1 MARHWRAL
9 AAAGVLLGLGFGLS
23 LASFAAARQTSS
35 AYDRILAAADAPDA
49 AITLGQP
56 PEEAEQSLRAID
68 GITAQRIYAG
78 FLGSAD
84 GVDPIVTT
92 ALLAPIRDRFPIE
105 LPKLRAGRLPHPDAP
120 DEALINS
127 SAADRGGIKVGQR
140 LHFRLFDPASAK
152 TAETDVTIVGVGTFP
167 AEVVTDETNVLG
179 LFVFTRAFYDAHRDL
194 VVYAASNVD
203 LAPGFDARGDL
214 APAISAL
221 GHELQSARA
230 QERKAIDDALR
241 PLVIVLVALGV
252 LAFGGTA
259 VAAGQVIQRN
269 ANRWLA
275 DDAAPAVAWDGEQA
289 DPRHRAREL
298 SAHRRPRG
306 RGCADHNGARVTDRR
321 PVGPLHDLD
330 PTQGF
335 AIDATV
341 AVLGTVAIIATIVV
355 LTLVF
360 SSVRHRL
367 VRPMLRRSPAGWRRC
382 RAGLRPLPG
391 SPSRCGPTTA
401 MTAPGVQSR
410 RRPRRPR
417 AWPCAPH
424 S

>member
-1 MARHWRAL
+1 MGAVAFVAQSRMARHWRAL

-152 TAETDVTIVGVGTFP
+152 TAETDITIVGVGTFP

-259 VAAGQVIQRN
+259 VAAGQVIQRTRD
-269 ANRWLA
+269 RWLA
-275 DDAAPAVAWDGEQA
+275 DDARLQSLGMASRQIRAIELASSALIAVLAVAVALITMVLASTDRAGGPTA
-289 DPRHRAREL
+289 RPRPDAGVCHRRHRRGDRHGCD
-298 SAHRRPRG
+298 HRNDRG
-306 RGCADHNGARVTDRR
+306 SHARVL
-321 PVGPLHDLD
+321 VGAPSFGTPDAA
-330 PTQGF
+330 PF
-335 AIDATV
+335 ALAGDDAGR
-341 AVLGTVAIIATIVV
+341 ACD
-355 LTLVF
+355 
-360 SSVRHRL
+360 
-367 VRPMLRRSPAGWRRC
+367 RC
-382 RAGLRPLPG
+382 RAHPR
-391 SPSRCGPTTA
+391 A
-401 MTAPGVQSR
+401 ADR
-410 RRPRRPR
+410 RR
-417 AWPCAPH
+417 